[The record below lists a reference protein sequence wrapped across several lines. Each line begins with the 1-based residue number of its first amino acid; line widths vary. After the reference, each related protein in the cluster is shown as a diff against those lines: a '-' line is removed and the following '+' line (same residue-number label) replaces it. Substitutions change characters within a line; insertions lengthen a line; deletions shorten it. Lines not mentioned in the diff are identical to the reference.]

1 MVLSGLTTRTLRVM
15 ISAIFMSFLSSKV
28 TPWEF
33 RLMGGATGNGPSVN
47 AAGRERFRGFKAWR

>member
-1 MVLSGLTTRTLRVM
+1 M

-33 RLMGGATGNGPSVN
+33 RLMRGATGDWPSVN
-47 AAGRERFRGFKAWR
+47 AAETERFSGFTGWR